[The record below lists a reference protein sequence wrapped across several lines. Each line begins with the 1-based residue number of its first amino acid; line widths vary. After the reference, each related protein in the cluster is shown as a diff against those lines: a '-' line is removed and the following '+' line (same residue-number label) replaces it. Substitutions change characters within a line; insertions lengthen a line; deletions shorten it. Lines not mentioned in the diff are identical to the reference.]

1 MARTSAALL
10 DTPRGRC
17 YPSLDSLT
25 DSQRQSP
32 PLAEVRFVMT
42 AIHALGLLSGGLD
55 SALAARLLLDQ
66 GIAVT
71 GLHLEAPTACRS
83 DVREVARDLGIPLI
97 VQAKGE
103 KYLELLRSP
112 RFGYGRNMNP
122 CVDCRVFMF
131 HAALPVMESIGAHF
145 LFTGEVMG
153 QRPMSQ
159 TRERFT
165 LIDREAGLVGRILRP
180 LSALALSETEPERRG
195 WVDRSRLLGIVG
207 RNRQEQIELAGR
219 LGLKHYQS
227 PGGGC
232 LLTDAI
238 FSNKLRDLFSHTEPG
253 GAALDDVALLR
264 LGRHFRIDAATKIVL
279 GRDAAENSALR
290 GFENDARHVVEPED
304 FGGPTALICGAL
316 DSAVLSQTA
325 RLIARYSRQVPP
337 AALLRWRERG
347 VQRTLPLSKLVEESR
362 PAGPAADSNLE
373 PHVT

>member
-1 MARTSAALL
+1 MK
-10 DTPRGRC
+10 
-17 YPSLDSLT
+17 
-25 DSQRQSP
+25 
-32 PLAEVRFVMT
+32 
-42 AIHALGLLSGGLD
+42 AIRALGLLSGGLD

-83 DVREVARDLGIPLI
+83 DVREMANDLGIPLVI
-97 VQAKGE
+97 QAKGE
-103 KYLELLRSP
+103 KYLELLRAP

-122 CVDCRVFMF
+122 CVDCRMFMF
-131 HAALPVMESIGAHF
+131 RAALPIMESVGARF

-165 LIDREAGLVGRILRP
+165 LIDRECGLEGRILRP
-180 LSALALSETEPERRG
+180 LSALALPETEPERLG
-195 WVDRSRLLGIVG
+195 WVDRSRLRGIIG
-207 RNRQEQIELAGR
+207 RNRQEQLELAR
-219 LGLKHYQS
+219 TLGLKHYQS

-264 LGRHFRIDAATKIVL
+264 VGRHFRIDDATKLVL
-279 GRDAAENSALR
+279 GRDAAENAALR
-290 GFENDARHVVEPED
+290 GFENDVRHVVEPQD

-316 DSAVLSQTA
+316 DAGALAEAA
-325 RLIARYSRQVPP
+325 RMIARYSRTAPQDG
-337 AALLRWRERG
+337 LLRWREGG
-347 VQRTLPLSKLVEESR
+347 VHRTLPLSILMDPPHPTVKVVDVL
-362 PAGPAADSNLE
+362 LE